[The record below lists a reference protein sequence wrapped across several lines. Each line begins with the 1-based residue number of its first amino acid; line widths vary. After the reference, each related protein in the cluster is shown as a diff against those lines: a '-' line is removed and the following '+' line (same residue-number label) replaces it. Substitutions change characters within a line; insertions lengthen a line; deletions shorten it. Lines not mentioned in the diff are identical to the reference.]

1 MTLVEW
7 VKKELSNGVELFA
20 DEKEIQSKNG
30 AVLNRDCRKLREVS
44 LGVISTS
51 NAEEWYRICRL
62 NAAVGTVI
70 EPYIDTVWEELYN
83 DTTALVRNAL
93 TKSLVDER
101 SAKSASTLLSILSRR
116 DKEHWAEDKSKSI
129 TAEAKDTEGKSIN
142 LTFTVKD

>member
-1 MTLVEW
+1 MTLIEW
-7 VKKELSNGVELFA
+7 VKQLLEHGVELFA

-62 NAAVGTVI
+62 NCPAGTVI
-70 EPYIDTVWEELYN
+70 EPYHESIWTDLFN

-116 DKEHWAEDKSKSI
+116 DKDHWAEDKGKSI

-142 LTFTVKD
+142 LTFSVKD